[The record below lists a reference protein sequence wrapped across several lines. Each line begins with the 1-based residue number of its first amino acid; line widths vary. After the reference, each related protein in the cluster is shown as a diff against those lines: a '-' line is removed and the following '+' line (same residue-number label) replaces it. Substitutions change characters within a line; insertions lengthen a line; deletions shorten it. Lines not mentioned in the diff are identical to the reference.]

1 MADQLERNDGG
12 LPVRSLGRSG
22 IKVSILGFGGG
33 HYCRKHLTAQKS
45 IGLVQRAVDEG
56 ISFYDNA
63 WEYHGGESER
73 RMGLALSEGGRRD
86 KVTLMTKVCGR
97 DRKTAEEQLDES
109 LRRLKTDV
117 IDVWQFHEV
126 IYDNDPDWL
135 FAAGGAIEAAEAAK
149 TAGKVRLVGFT
160 GHKHPDIFRKM
171 LDTGF
176 EWDTVQM
183 PVNVADAHYRS
194 FQNEIL
200 PILNERGIGC
210 IGMKSLGGD
219 AQLINGAGLTA
230 QECRQYAM
238 SLPISTLVAGMESV
252 ANLEQDLEI
261 ARRFVPFTSDEQVAL
276 QERVKDQSSDGRHE
290 WFKSTQHYDS
300 PYHRDQHDFPPIGH
314 VSGSVQEVRS

>member
-1 MADQLERNDGG
+1 MTEYLERNTEGV
-12 LPVRSLGRSG
+12 PIRPLGRSG
-22 IKVSILGFGGG
+22 IKVSLLGFGGG
-33 HYCRKHLTAQKS
+33 HFCRKHLSEQDS

-73 RMGLALSEGGRRD
+73 RMGLALAEGGRRD
-86 KVTLMTKVCGR
+86 KITLMSKVCGR
-97 DRKTAEEQLDES
+97 DRKTAEEQLEES

-117 IDVWQFHEV
+117 IDLWQFHEV

-135 FAAGGAIEAAEAAK
+135 FASGGAIEAARAAK
-149 TAGKVRLVGFT
+149 QAGKVRLIGFT

-171 LDTGF
+171 LATGF
-176 EWDTVQM
+176 EWDTVQL
-183 PVNVADAHYRS
+183 PVNAADAHYRS

-200 PILNERGIGC
+200 PILNDRGIGC

-219 AQLINGAGLTA
+219 AQLITGAGLTA
-230 QECRQYAM
+230 QECRRYAM

-252 ANLEQDLEI
+252 ANLEQDLDI
-261 ARRFVPFTSDEQVAL
+261 ARSFTPMSPMELAEMQD
-276 QERVKDQSSDGRHE
+276 RVKDQSADGRHE

-300 PYHRDQHDFPPIGH
+300 PYHRDQHSFPPIGH
-314 VSGSVQEVRS
+314 VNGSVRETR